1 MKIGDKMFAYIAHS
15 GQLTQSMVDQY
26 KNSLIFLGDEKQ
38 IFNPITGAY
47 VGIGESA
54 YQYILTKLDQGN
66 TDVGDLHRILK
77 NDNVSSIWAQYSDSD
92 FSTYFSGSGNG
103 TAVEIETTN
112 GTQTISN
119 TAGNEDSL
127 KFTQAKRNIV
137 LRGSHK
143 NLNQADPLLSNS
155 DVNSGI
161 NVTIS
166 HADGAQLYKDE
177 NGAFSYSYW
186 YPEHDIITID
196 DSRTWAYITAQNTYL
211 SEFAVKFATQQANR
225 IYKNILGGSD
235 AVYVEKEIN
244 EAFIIDGSTYTPVQP
259 IYLKQTDGTFVAA
272 TLDGTTIKVGDN
284 AVFDLSDNTWATGQA
299 DNYVNETNASDQK
312 TYPIIFQQENENT
325 GGYEDINLVDG
336 VNTIKEIAKILDE
349 ITDGSDPEY
358 GINTGIQLTY
368 SIAKNYDQIQD
379 LISYVQGLN
388 SYVVT
393 SFQADSKDSLL
404 TVTYYS
410 TSSEDDPARGNVNL
424 SLDLLLAQTY
434 IGLNGASYAAYMN
447 IPEHNNVVDH
457 RNWFYMSDD
466 KDNAANYILI
476 SEITSANDP
485 KNVKEYYNGITETI
499 PTYTKQTETN
509 TFTED
514 GTISTDNLVSS
525 NSSKYIYF
533 PYTRIQGVD
542 SRNGLTT
549 VDWVTTYVGWAA
561 KDIAASVQGVNTD
574 VRDYIDDKID
584 ALNASYTASKGK
596 YFTYIWQDA
605 GQIVEV
611 KETELPTDKS
621 IANDVNVVDYTYI
634 PVTYDYASDSS
645 NNTTKYKRNANGGYE
660 VAINFSENE
669 QYYIQ
674 GTNTTTFTGVASNI
688 NVATLIGNGTSYFIQ
703 NSTNGK
709 YTPVDLQA
717 SYKDTNL
724 FTVSGASSSTKANT
738 LYYITNSTGNSKY
751 ITTDTVHNT
760 DGSNT
765 TIVSSYVTY
774 LSAATATTTG
784 LADAYDVRK
793 TIESMFTW
801 IDLSTNTVIG

>member
-1 MKIGDKMFAYIAHS
+1 MFAYIAHS